1 VVTDPAAFGADLV
14 IHTTTIG
21 ETDDATPPAFD
32 LAGAFAP
39 GVRYFDLNNRTS
51 ALQTAALA
59 AGCAVLAGALMQRVT
74 NALRV
79 ALLGAGPTGRPA

>member
-1 VVTDPAAFGADLV
+1 VVN
-14 IHTTTIG
+14 TTTIG

-32 LAGAFAP
+32 LASAFAP

-51 ALQTAALA
+51 ALQSTALA
-59 AGCAVLAGALMQRVT
+59 AGCAVLSGALMQRVT

-79 ALLGAGPTGRPA
+79 ALLGDEPTGRPE